1 MKKSIFSLSAAFLLT
16 GALAGCGADNGA
28 VGDND
33 GVRPIG
39 YYSDENTDDNDWGM
53 NRNRNHNGMLD
64 NNNNG
69 ALGNRNDNLGYN
81 NGDGLNNDTDNDL
94 GLGNNNNNN
103 NGKIDDGNNNGM
115 GMMNGDNHHERQA
128 QAIANKLA
136 DMKNIENTSVVV
148 TDDNV
153 LVGIKTNDR
162 GVTKHL
168 KSSVRKTVQGM
179 VQGKD
184 IHVATSPRMYNR
196 IKNVNNNL
204 QDGDGLNEVNSDVRG
219 IINDLGDAVK
229 RPFQNNNNQ

>member
-16 GALAGCGADNGA
+16 GALAGCGANNNGA

-39 YYSDENTDDNDWGM
+39 YYSDENNGDNDWGM

-64 NNNNG
+64 NNG
-69 ALGNRNDNLGYN
+69 ALGDRDDNLGYN
-81 NGDGLNNDTDNDL
+81 NGNGLNNDTDNDL
-94 GLGNNNNNN
+94 GLGNDNNNN
-103 NGKIDDGNNNGM
+103 NGKIDDGDNNGM
-115 GMMNGDNHHERQA
+115 GMMDGDNNHERQA

-136 DMKNIENTSVVV
+136 DMKSIENTSVVV

-153 LVGIKTNDR
+153 LVGIKTHDR
-162 GVTKHL
+162 GVTKNL
-168 KSSVRKTVQGM
+168 KSSVRRTVQGM

-184 IHVATSPRMYNR
+184 IHVATNPKMYNR
-196 IKNVNNNL
+196 IKNVSNNL

-219 IINDLGDAVK
+219 IINDLGDAAK
-229 RPFQNNNNQ
+229 RPFQNNNR